1 MASSSSSSSNRD
13 GTNDVL
19 LSLILF
25 ACSAKLWL
33 ESLDVHRGLRRRHL
47 GRDHYHNSNSVH
59 ASAVRS
65 SDSFLASLRQHSQ
78 NLLPSCTSAAIQSN
92 RNTIQTASNSQHK
105 TKINQQQQ
113 PQEEEDSDEEDYIRK
128 KRISLQDISYYSIFF
143 QSEKNILLSEESCVS
158 EIIIIKF
165 LCPLS
170 QPIIHNYKLCLPWLL
185 DIYFNTIIIIHCISL
200 S

>member
-1 MASSSSSSSNRD
+1 MASSGSSSSNRD

-33 ESLDVHRGLRRRHL
+33 ETLDVHRGLRRRHL

-65 SDSFLASLRQHSQ
+65 SESFLASLRQHSQ
-78 NLLPSCTSAAIQSN
+78 HLLPSCTSAAIQSN
-92 RNTIQTASNSQHK
+92 RNTIQTASNSQHT

-128 KRISLQDISYYSIFF
+128 KRISLMNKISYHDTVLTRVSSFHIEIIRCELLHACIF
-143 QSEKNILLSEESCVS
+143 NILYQHTINQYMSLGGC
-158 EIIIIKF
+158 
-165 LCPLS
+165 LCTGNFIRFPS
-170 QPIIHNYKLCLPWLL
+170 KE
-185 DIYFNTIIIIHCISL
+185 
-200 S
+200 